1 MSPGEQ
7 TRDYYRR
14 QGETR
19 LREAIINA
27 LLDDPTVN
35 MTVPVDVM
43 QRIAE
48 IIEQV
53 KPAEQKKTPCCLDC
67 KTS

>member
-7 TRDYYRR
+7 TRNYYRR

-19 LREAIINA
+19 LRQAIIEA

-48 IIEQV
+48 IVEQV
-53 KPAEQKKTPCCLDC
+53 QPAEDKKERCCLDC
-67 KTS
+67 KVS